1 MLCMYVM
8 LCYVMYKGKGKGKG
22 GGGGG
27 GGVTLIPLRRVGFI
41 LDI

>member
-27 GGVTLIPLRRVGFI
+27 GGGYPDTPEKGGVYT
-41 LDI
+41 